1 MANILSSVSPQVQRC
16 VYIHR
21 PSKLPGCCGCPEY
34 GTIFHVPRDAVQR
47 QHFQCRF
54 PCADA
59 TEKSQCSVRYIYQ
72 GCKLMIRDRLSF
84 EMISHPFAEAD
95 KYEFDCHER
104 EASSCVDTL
113 CRVHDLYSLSRS
125 C

>member
-1 MANILSSVSPQVQRC
+1 MANILFSVSPRVQRC

-21 PSKLPGCCGCPEY
+21 PSKLLGCCGCPEY
-34 GTIFHVPRDAVQR
+34 GTIFHIPRDVVQK

-59 TEKSQCSVRYIYQ
+59 TEKSQCSVQYVYQ

-84 EMISHPFAEAD
+84 EMIS
-95 KYEFDCHER
+95 
-104 EASSCVDTL
+104 TL
-113 CRVHDLYSLSRS
+113 LLKQTSMSLIAMKGRPPPKS
-125 C
+125 